1 MRSARTMDTSSTTSA
16 SSVEYSGSRRRL
28 APFAFACSTVTPGL
42 ACMKRW
48 MVSPPTRFSAAMP
61 VGARVSVLAGAWWAS
76 QWLTS
81 VDLPVPALPVR
92 KTTCGPDE
100 SMSRAAG
107 SKSASV
113 SVESFMPGGLRPQK
127 PPL

>member
-1 MRSARTMDTSSTTSA
+1 MDTSSITSA
-16 SSVEYSGSRRRL
+16 SSVEYNGSQRRR
-28 APFAFACSTVTPGL
+28 APSAFAFSTVTPGF

-61 VGARVSVLAGAWWAS
+61 VGARVSVLAGAWLAS

-92 KTTCGPDE
+92 KATCGPE
-100 SMSRAAG
+100 ASMSRAAG

-113 SVESFMPGGLRPQK
+113 SAESFMPGGLRPQE